1 MQTVWV
7 FTVSLPVTFSNS
19 PTSASK
25 SHGSMF
31 GTVNDIVGSSLFGL
45 GLVLETLADCQKF
58 QFKDDPRNMGKWCTL
73 GSQVF
78 FTEKL

>member
-1 MQTVWV
+1 M

-19 PTSASK
+19 STSASK

-31 GTVNDIVGSSLFGL
+31 GTVNDIVGSFLFGL